1 MSLTDR
7 SYTALALR
15 EVESEILEVRLNRP
29 DNLNAINGAMIAELL
44 DVFAALNNSRSI
56 RTVILTGAGRG
67 FCAGADML
75 EPAEPGAIPGSEG
88 MGELGFVYRYQEYIG
103 GLTLAIHE
111 CDKPVIAAINGVT
124 LGGGCALALA
134 CDIRLASDKARIGA
148 GVLKTGLSNCDV
160 GISYLLPR
168 IVGAGIASEL
178 MLTNRFVEAEEAL
191 RIGLASRI
199 TSADELDAA
208 ALEIARAIREGPE
221 YGVWMTKK
229 TLRAA
234 LDANSLRQAMEM
246 ENRTQ
251 VLGYF
256 TGAMTAMREA
266 FSKGEN
272 VVWPKL

>member
-7 SYTALALR
+7 SFETLVLR
-15 EVESEILEVRLNRP
+15 EIESEILEVRLNRP
-29 DNLNAINGAMIAELL
+29 DRLNAINGTLIAELKEVVEAL
-44 DVFAALNNSRSI
+44 DNSRHF
-56 RTVILTGAGRG
+56 RVAILTGAGRG

-103 GLTLAIHE
+103 RLTLAIYE
-111 CDKPVIAAINGVT
+111 CDKPVIAAINGVA

-134 CDIRLASDKARIGA
+134 CDIRVASASARIGA

-168 IVGAGIASEL
+168 IVGAGIAAEL

-191 RIGLASRI
+191 QIGLASRVV
-199 TSADELDAA
+199 DAA
-208 ALEIARAIREGPE
+208 NLDGTALEIACAIREGSE
-221 YGVWMTKK
+221 YGIWMTKK
-229 TLRAA
+229 TLRTA
-234 LDANSLRQAMEM
+234 LDATSLRHAMEM

-266 FSKGEN
+266 FAKGEQ
-272 VVWPKL
+272 VEWPRL